1 MVRVAPGATYARPRR
16 LPGRWLRGWGMGD
29 GVGSVRS
36 VPPGEP
42 QAANSRDRSTVW
54 AFGARATMA
63 FMDART
69 HAFPWVGVIG
79 PPHPR
84 GRNGSGFRRWER
96 YAWGHPCV
104 HHALADAC
112 CARVT
117 LRSRAM

>member
-1 MVRVAPGATYARPRR
+1 
-16 LPGRWLRGWGMGD
+16 MGD
-29 GVGSVRS
+29 GAGSVRT
-36 VPPGEP
+36 VAAGEP
-42 QAANSRDRSTVW
+42 QAATSRGSSTVW

-112 CARVT
+112 RARVT
-117 LRSRAM
+117 LRRRCNEKIGLTQSRGDAERHGGSSASP